1 MHSTGSIIKTY
12 IEKVRHYLDD
22 PDVEAK
28 YDDNYLVRFFLSSS
42 MTDVISRVS
51 MMSDNQILCRFT
63 LQVTAGTERYKLPPV
78 VRQVLR
84 LGPLEDETKLYTEDF
99 RPRNELSLF
108 GPGWAL
114 EGNEIAFR
122 PVPSEN
128 KEYVVLYVP
137 SGDIACHYGTGTLN
151 ANGTFTMGAV
161 PTIGSLDKRP
171 GAYIGSYLRILGANV
186 VDEVLIS
193 AHDTVTRVLST
204 RIAATNAA
212 GTYTYEIVPFLMEP
226 MVDAISL
233 SAAMRAG
240 VGRKVTQA
248 QMQSMAFAYKQA
260 IKTAYDTIGNM
271 NSRAG
276 KRFTGIIDTY
286 GTISTAFPGGSSS
299 GGGGGGTIP
308 TCLPPCEPA
317 EDDVSGTWPNLTVE
331 ALQGNP
337 VSTDAPADGEV
348 LTWDSTAGAW
358 VPEPIPP
365 QSGGEFRWY
374 VSQSQGLDTNDGL
387 TPATPFKTLAKVMT
401 VAQPYDEILL
411 KCGDRWRE
419 QINAPSMDNLTVSS
433 YGAGEKPIIDG
444 SDVITLGSGGWAE
457 TYDVTDAYYYVTG
470 SISAAVSAY
479 SYSSYPGKIHVGVY
493 VDGIQLAQQDVSLQP
508 PLSTNPGFYVATSG
522 SPNYTPTGNVDFVW
536 SDTVSLVG
544 RLIEIAV
551 RPYAIRL
558 RDNCTVRGIR
568 MMRNA
573 HDDGSLVLGLNA
585 RVEDCE
591 CNDGSKHN
599 CYVES
604 GYLKRV
610 RCSVA
615 NKRGVTGETG
625 MGGATLFVAF
635 KTDPSALK
643 VVYDE
648 CSVYG
653 AFSTDDGVFGWYCHG
668 ATSSTPY
675 GQVVIRN
682 CTCERVDYSIG
693 GDFTKLLV
701 SDSKFVNCKSLV
713 FGGSELAG
721 SKTVIVSSVLHTGAV
736 TGDRVVQNKTRLLV
750 MRGCEIIA
758 TYLDTRFM
766 VDTEATV
773 AMEYD
778 LQNCTFVQGNRS
790 GPASLG
796 IIKTRTGQKLKMSY
810 CALFQ
815 SDECPT
821 DPDALVTPIVVV
833 DDVSGSNH
841 TTANNNNNLYHA
853 GFKSLIRN
861 NYYEGTPRRVRYNR
875 GGTIFIGQDVPSGGA
890 VANSS
895 AVWIDEGT
903 LGTSNMDGNG
913 VNGPVLPYSTRLP
926 HDTGTAPNVSFVGLA
941 DAQLPSHGEWISYPK
956 SSWVALGSNP
966 QLKVY
971 GAWQWASQA
980 EKVQLMM
987 EFGERP

>member
-1 MHSTGSIIKTY
+1 MHSSGSIIKTY

-28 YDDNYLVRFFLSSS
+28 YDDNYLVRFFLSAS

-84 LGPLEDETKLYTEDF
+84 LGPVEDATKLYTEDF

-122 PVPSEN
+122 PVPSETR
-128 KEYVVLYVP
+128 ELVVLYVP

-151 ANGTFTMGAV
+151 ANGTFTMGAT

-193 AHDTVTRVLST
+193 AHDTTTRVLST

-212 GTYTYEIVPFLMEP
+212 GSYTYEIVPFLMEP
-226 MVDAISL
+226 MIDAISL

-248 QMQSMAFAYKQA
+248 QMQSLAFAYKQA

-271 NSRAG
+271 NSRNG
-276 KRFTGIIDTY
+276 KRFTGIIDTF
-286 GTISTAFPGGSSS
+286 GTITSSFPGGSTS
-299 GGGGGGTIP
+299 GGSGGGGTIP

-337 VSTDAPADGEV
+337 VATDAPADGEV
-348 LTWDSTAGAW
+348 LTWDSGTGKW
-358 VPEPIPP
+358 TPEPIPP
-365 QSGGEFRWY
+365 QVGGGFKWY

-387 TPATPFKTLAKVMT
+387 SPETAFKTLAKVMT
-401 VAQPYDEILL
+401 VAQPFDEINL

-419 QINAPSMDNLTVSS
+419 QINAPAVDNLTICS
-433 YGAGEKPIIDG
+433 YGAGEKPVIDG

-457 TYDVTDAYYYVTG
+457 FYDATDDYYYVTG
-470 SISAAVSAY
+470 SIATQAASY
-479 SYSSYPGKIHVGVY
+479 SYSSYPGKIHVAVY
-493 VDGIQLAQQDVSLQP
+493 VNGLQLAQQNASVAP
-508 PLSTNPGFYVATSG
+508 PFSATGFYVVTTG
-522 SPNYTPTGNVDFVW
+522 SPNYTPTGNVDFTAVDG
-536 SDTVSLVG
+536 STLVG
-544 RLIEIAV
+544 KTIEIAV

-558 RDNCTVRGIR
+558 RDNCTVKGIR

-610 RCSVA
+610 RCSIA
-615 NKRGVTGETG
+615 NKRGVTGEVG

-635 KTDPSALK
+635 KTDPSALR

-653 AFSTDDGVFGWYCHG
+653 AFTTIDGVFGWYCHG
-668 ATSSTPY
+668 ADPSTPY
-675 GQVVIRN
+675 GEVVIRN
-682 CTCERVDYSIG
+682 CTCERVDYSVG
-693 GDFTKLLV
+693 GDFKKLLIA
-701 SDSKFVNCKSLV
+701 DSRFVNCKSLV
-713 FGGSELAG
+713 FGGSELAD
-721 SKTVIVSSVLHTGAV
+721 SKTVILSSILHTGAV
-736 TGDRVVQNKTRLLV
+736 VGDRVVQAKTRLLK
-750 MRGCEIIA
+750 MRGCEIVA
-758 TYLDTRFM
+758 SYSNSKFM
-766 VDTEATV
+766 VDTEAVV
-773 AMEYD
+773 AIEYD
-778 LQNCTFVQGNRS
+778 LQYCTFVQSDRTGN
-790 GPASLG
+790 AALG
-796 IIKTRTGQKLKMSY
+796 LIKTRTGQTLKMRN

-815 SDECPT
+815 SDEAVL
-821 DPDALVTPIVVV
+821 DRDATVTPAVVV
-833 DDVSGSNH
+833 DDASGTKH
-841 TTANNNNNLYHA
+841 TSGFNNNNLYHA
-853 GFKSLIRN
+853 GFMSVVRN
-861 NYYEGTPRRVRYNR
+861 DYYERTPRRVRFDR
-875 GGTIFIGQDVPSGGA
+875 AGTIFIGQDVPTGNTGTSALWINESTLATSTMEGSGG
-890 VANSS
+890 
-895 AVWIDEGT
+895 
-903 LGTSNMDGNG
+903 
-913 VNGPVLPYSTRLP
+913 NGPVLPYSTRLP
-926 HDTGTAPNVSFVGLA
+926 HDTGSAPNVSFLGLA
-941 DAQLPSHGEWISYPK
+941 DSPLPSHGEWIHYPK
-956 SSWVALGSNP
+956 SSWVALSSSAVS
-966 QLKVY
+966 KVY
-971 GAWQWASQA
+971 GAWQWDST
-980 EKVQLMM
+980 EKVDLMI